1 MRKMRFS
8 KVFSRFK
15 WDSIE
20 VVDVTGSY
28 IDGVWVENSNIV
40 QRTIKAI
47 PLAMSS
53 EDLKLYPEGEASEG
67 GITLTTNDTLYFTDI
82 NAIEQS
88 NTQSYVIYQGYKW
101 RVVGNNLMNGN
112 VDGLSIYAALRY
124 IK

>member
-1 MRKMRFS
+1 MRKMRFN

-20 VVDVTGSY
+20 VIDVTGSY
-28 IDGVWVENSNIV
+28 IDGVWVENSTIV

-53 EDLKLYPEGEASEG
+53 EDLKLYPDGEASEG
-67 GITLTTNDTLYFTDI
+67 GITLTTNDPLYFTDI

-88 NTQSYVIYQGYKW
+88 NTQSYIIYQGYKW
-101 RVVGNNLMNGN
+101 RVVGNNLMKGN
-112 VDGLSIYAALRY
+112 VDGLSIYSALRY
-124 IK
+124 IQ

>member
-20 VVDVTGSY
+20 VIDVTGSY

-53 EDLKLYPEGEASEG
+53 EDLKLYPDGEASEG
-67 GITLTTNDTLYFTDI
+67 GITLTTNDPLYFTDV

-88 NTQSYVIYQGYKW
+88 NTQSYIIYQGYKW
-101 RVVGNNLMNGN
+101 RVVGNNLMKGN
-112 VDGLSIYAALRY
+112 VDGLSIYSALRY
-124 IK
+124 IQ